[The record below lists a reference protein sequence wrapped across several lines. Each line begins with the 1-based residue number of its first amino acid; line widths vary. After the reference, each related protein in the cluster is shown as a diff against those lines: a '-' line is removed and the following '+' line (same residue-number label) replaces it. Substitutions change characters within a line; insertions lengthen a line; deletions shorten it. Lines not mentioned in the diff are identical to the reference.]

1 VRWLLVVALAVVAV
15 GSAALVRLA
24 HSTPKAVESP
34 PQPRFTAAAT
44 WPARAH
50 AAPAFA
56 LHDPSGK
63 PLTLASLRGR
73 PVLVTFIDPV
83 CRNLCPLEARV
94 IEAATAQLPQSPAIV
109 SVSVNPWAD
118 SRANFA
124 LDKQHWGLGANWHWA
139 VGTHKELANVW
150 RRYQIA
156 VAVAT
161 KKVAGITVRQI
172 AHTEATFVIGPHG
185 DERAVYLYPF
195 SAKDLAQT
203 VRDAATG

>member
-1 VRWLLVVALAVVAV
+1 VRWLVVVAVAVVAV
-15 GSAALVRLA
+15 GAAALVRLA
-24 HSTPKAVESP
+24 HSTAKVETP

-56 LHDPSGK
+56 LHDPNGK

-94 IEAATAQLPQSPAIV
+94 ISAAAAKLAQPPVIV

-124 LDKQHWGLGANWHWA
+124 LDKLHWGLGANWHWA
-139 VGTHKELANVW
+139 VGTRKELADVW
-150 RRYQIA
+150 RRYQVA
-156 VAVAT
+156 VAVQT
-161 KKVAGITVRQI
+161 KKVAGITVRSI
-172 AHTEATFVIGPHG
+172 AHTEATFVIGPSG

>member
-1 VRWLLVVALAVVAV
+1 VRM
-15 GSAALVRLA
+15 A
-24 HSTPKAVESP
+24 HSTPRVEHP
-34 PQPRFTAAAT
+34 PPPRFTAAAT
-44 WPARAH
+44 WPARRH
-50 AAPAFA
+50 PAPGFA

-94 IEAATAQLPQSPAIV
+94 IEAATAQLAQRPVIV

-118 SRANFA
+118 SRTNFA
-124 LDKQHWGLGANWHWA
+124 LDKQHWGLGPNWRWA
-139 VGTHKELANVW
+139 VGTQKELAAVW
-150 RRYQIA
+150 RRYQVA
-156 VAVAT
+156 VAVQT
-161 KKVAGITVRQI
+161 KTVAGITVRSV

-195 SAKDLAQT
+195 SARDLAQT
-203 VRDAATG
+203 VRDAARS